1 MAVILLRRLIQLVVV
16 LLVVTFL
23 SYWLINL
30 LPGDPAVQ
38 ILGFGGDARA
48 LAQVRHQLGLDQ
60 PLIVRYVHWLGGLVH
75 GDLGTSYISS
85 LPVGA
90 SLAERLP
97 VTLELLLL
105 AQMLALALAVPLAM
119 VSARHVGRPV
129 DRTITTVSFGLL
141 STPVFVSG
149 VLLIM
154 VFAVDLAL
162 LPATGYTPFTS
173 DPMDNLRTLV
183 LPTVTLA
190 AGQLAVYTR
199 LLRSDLIATLQED
212 YIMLAR
218 ARGFSPRRIMWRHA
232 LRPSAISLV
241 TAIGLNLGALIGGA
255 VIIEQLFG
263 LPGIGRLIIEAIFSR
278 DYLVVQGGVMV
289 VAVGYVLVNFAVD
302 LLYSG
307 LDPRIRRAA

>member
-1 MAVILLRRLIQLVVV
+1 MAVILLRRLVQLVVV

-38 ILGFGGDARA
+38 ILGFGGDAHA
-48 LAQVRHQLGLDQ
+48 LAQVRHRLGLDE
-60 PLIVRYVHWLGGLVH
+60 PLVVRYVGWLGGLFH

-85 LPVGA
+85 LPVGR
-90 SLAERLP
+90 SLAERMP
-97 VTLELLLL
+97 VTLELLVL
-105 AQMLALALAVPLAM
+105 AQVLALAVSVPLGM
-119 VSARHVGRPV
+119 VSARRAGGLV
-129 DRTITTVSFGLL
+129 DRAITTISFGLL

-154 VFAVDLAL
+154 IFAVRWEL
-162 LPATGYTPFTS
+162 LPATGYTPLTS
-173 DPMDNLRTLV
+173 DPLDNIRTLV
-183 LPTVTLA
+183 LPTITLA
-190 AGQLAVYTR
+190 AGSLAVYTR

-218 ARGFSPRRIMWRHA
+218 ARGLSPRRIMWRHA

-241 TAIGLNLGALIGGA
+241 TVIGLNLGALIGGS
-255 VIIEQLFG
+255 VIIETLFG
-263 LPGIGRLIIEAIFSR
+263 LPGIGRLIVEAIFSR

-289 VAVGYVLVNFAVD
+289 VAVGYVIVNFAVD

>member
-1 MAVILLRRLIQLVVV
+1 MAMILLRRLVQLVVV
-16 LLVVTFL
+16 LVVVTFL

-38 ILGFGGDARA
+38 ILGYGGDAHA

-60 PLIVRYVHWLGGLVH
+60 PLVVRYARWLGGLVH
-75 GDLGTSYISS
+75 GDLGTSYLTSV
-85 LPVGA
+85 PVGQ
-90 SLAERLP
+90 SLAERMP
-97 VTLELLLL
+97 VTLELLVL
-105 AQMLALALAVPLAM
+105 AQALALGVAVPLAM
-119 VSARHVGRPV
+119 ASARRAGRAA
-129 DRTITTVSFGLL
+129 DRVITTISFGLL
-141 STPVFVSG
+141 STPVFVTG

-154 VFAVDLAL
+154 IFAVGLAV
-162 LPATGYTPFTS
+162 LPATGYTSLTS
-173 DPMDNLRTLV
+173 DPVDNLRTLI

-190 AGQLAVYTR
+190 AGHLAVYTR
-199 LLRSDLIATLQED
+199 LLRGDLIATLQED

-232 LRPSAISLV
+232 LRPSAITLV

-263 LPGIGRLIIEAIFSR
+263 LPGVGRLIVEAIFSR

>member
-1 MAVILLRRLIQLVVV
+1 MAVILLRRLVQLVVV

-38 ILGFGGDARA
+38 ILGFGGDAHA
-48 LAQVRHQLGLDQ
+48 LAQVRHQLGLDR
-60 PLIVRYVHWLGGLVH
+60 PLIVRYVEWLGGLVH

-85 LPVGA
+85 VPVGR
-90 SLAERLP
+90 SLAERMP
-97 VTLELLLL
+97 VTLELLVL
-105 AQMLALALAVPLAM
+105 AQVLALAVSVPLGM
-119 VSARHVGRPV
+119 VSARRAGGFV
-129 DRTITTVSFGLL
+129 DRAITTISFGLL

-154 VFAVDLAL
+154 IFAVRWAL
-162 LPATGYTPFTS
+162 LPATGFTPLTS
-173 DPMDNLRTLV
+173 DPLDNVRTLV

-199 LLRSDLIATLQED
+199 VLRSDLIATLQED

-218 ARGFSPRRIMWRHA
+218 ARGLSPRRIMWRHA

-241 TAIGLNLGALIGGA
+241 TVIGLNLGALIGGS
-255 VIIEQLFG
+255 VIIETLFG
-263 LPGIGRLIIEAIFSR
+263 LPGIGRLIVEAIFSR

-289 VAVGYVLVNFAVD
+289 VAVGYVIVNFAVD

>member
-1 MAVILLRRLIQLVVV
+1 VAVILLRRLVQLVVV

-38 ILGFGGDARA
+38 ILGFGGDAHA
-48 LAQVRHQLGLDQ
+48 LAQVRHQLGLDR
-60 PLIVRYVHWLGGLVH
+60 PLIVRYVEWLGGLVH

-85 LPVGA
+85 VPVGR
-90 SLAERLP
+90 SLAERMP
-97 VTLELLLL
+97 VTLELLVL
-105 AQMLALALAVPLAM
+105 AQVLALAVSVPLGM
-119 VSARHVGRPV
+119 VSARRAGGFV
-129 DRTITTVSFGLL
+129 DRAITTISFGLL

-154 VFAVDLAL
+154 IFAVRWAL
-162 LPATGYTPFTS
+162 LPATGFTPLTS
-173 DPMDNLRTLV
+173 DPLDNVRTLV

-199 LLRSDLIATLQED
+199 VLRSDLIATLQED

-218 ARGFSPRRIMWRHA
+218 ARGLSPRRIMWRHA

-241 TAIGLNLGALIGGA
+241 TVIGLNLGALIGGS
-255 VIIEQLFG
+255 VIIETLFG
-263 LPGIGRLIIEAIFSR
+263 LPGIGRLIVEAIFSR

-289 VAVGYVLVNFAVD
+289 VAVGYVIVNFAVD

>member
-1 MAVILLRRLIQLVVV
+1 MTVLLIRRLVQLVVV

-30 LPGDPAVQ
+30 LPGDPAMQ
-38 ILGFGGDARA
+38 ILGFGGDAQAIAR
-48 LAQVRHQLGLDQ
+48 VRHQLGLDE
-60 PLIVRYVHWLGGLVH
+60 PLIVRYVRWLGGLVH

-85 LPVGA
+85 MPVGR
-90 SLAERLP
+90 SLAERMP
-97 VTLELLLL
+97 VTLELLVL
-105 AQMLALALAVPLAM
+105 AQVLALAVAVPLGM
-119 VSARHVGRPV
+119 VSAKRAGRPA
-129 DRTITTVSFGLL
+129 DRAITTISFGLL

-154 VFAVDLAL
+154 VFAVQMPL
-162 LPATGYTPFTS
+162 LPATGYTPLSS
-173 DPMDNLRTLV
+173 DPVDNLRTLA

-212 YIMLAR
+212 YILLAR
-218 ARGFSPRRIMWRHA
+218 ARGFSPRRIMWQHA
-232 LRPSAISLV
+232 LRPSAITLV
-241 TAIGLNLGALIGGA
+241 TAIGLNLGALIGGS

-263 LPGIGRLIIEAIFSR
+263 LPGIGRLIVEAIFSR

-289 VAVGYVLVNFAVD
+289 VAVGYVIVNFAVD

-307 LDPRIRRAA
+307 IDPRIRRAG